1 MVGAGG
7 VLVNAKLA
15 LVIPG
20 LPTTDDSTVKFP
32 GALLAVNVLETASP
46 IVSVM
51 AIIVCRF
58 SAKVPVAGFV
68 GGFELGAANCTWM
81 LGTGSPLEST
91 TLAVN
96 GFANAVPT
104 TVLWPLPE
112 TTLICAGGPAEN
124 CEVPK
129 PVFVAVD
136 VTT

>member
-1 MVGAGG
+1 MEGAGG

-20 LPTTDDSTVKFP
+20 LPTTDDSTMKFP
-32 GALLAVNVLETASP
+32 GALLAVNVMETASP

-96 GFANAVPT
+96 GFANAVT
-104 TVLWPLPE
+104 H
-112 TTLICAGGPAEN
+112 IN
-124 CEVPK
+124 I
-129 PVFVAVD
+129 FVAEVCLLVKD
-136 VTT
+136 LLYFGRVYLLTR